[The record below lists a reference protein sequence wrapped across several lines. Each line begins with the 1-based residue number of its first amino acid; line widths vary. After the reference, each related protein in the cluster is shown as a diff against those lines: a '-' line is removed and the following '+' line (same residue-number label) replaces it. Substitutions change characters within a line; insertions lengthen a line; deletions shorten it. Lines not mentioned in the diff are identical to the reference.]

1 MNITYFHVT
10 GAPLWSGDCCYGS
23 VTNVNFGFKHFAT
36 AVGIY
41 AATNPL

>member
-1 MNITYFHVT
+1 MCPCGQAIVAMAED
-10 GAPLWSGDCCYGS
+10 GVS
-23 VTNVNFGFKHFAT
+23 NVNFGFKHFAT